1 MSKATD
7 LLETIS
13 GIWDKRH
20 PQRQSKVFRVFP
32 MGMFMGNHPITQ
44 DDLDGE
50 DDDLDG
56 VSNADTF
63 DVGGFDGGGDFGGG
77 DAGGF

>member
-13 GIWDKRH
+13 GIWDKH
-20 PQRQSKVFRVFP
+20 QHHHQPKVFRVFP

-44 DDLDGE
+44 DDLNKE
-50 DDDLDG
+50 DDDD
-56 VSNADTF
+56 VADADTF
-63 DVGGFDGGGDFGGG
+63 DVGGFDGG